1 MTAIR
6 VVELREG
13 MGEISCKTVI
23 SWVQPELSISLTP
36 ERETDTGTGQRL
48 VTGWKQGEISSV
60 GPPG

>member
-1 MTAIR
+1 MFRGGSSGYHMTAIR

-36 ERETDTGTGQRL
+36 ESERQTQALARG
-48 VTGWKQGEISSV
+48 
-60 GPPG
+60 